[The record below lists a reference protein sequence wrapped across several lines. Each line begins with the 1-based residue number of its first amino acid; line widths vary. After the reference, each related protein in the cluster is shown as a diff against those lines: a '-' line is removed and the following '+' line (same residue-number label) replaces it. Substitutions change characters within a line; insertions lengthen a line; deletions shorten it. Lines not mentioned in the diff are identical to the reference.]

1 MEKLLKMNTRR
12 TEISVGI
19 FLIAGIA
26 ALALLALKVSN
37 ISETSIS
44 NTYQLT
50 ARFDD
55 VGGLKVRSPIR
66 MGGVLIGRVSNIS
79 LDKQYLMP
87 VVTLSIF
94 NEHNN
99 LPSETSASILTA
111 GLLGE
116 QYMALSPGGDDE
128 ILQDGDEIEDTQSA
142 LIIEELIGQFLF
154 NDSSDD
160 L

>member
-1 MEKLLKMNTRR
+1 MNTRR

-26 ALALLALKVSN
+26 ALVLLALKVSN
-37 ISETSIS
+37 ISETRIS

-55 VGGLKVRSPIR
+55 IGGLKVRSPIR
-66 MGGVLIGRVSNIS
+66 MGGVLIGRISNIS

-128 ILQDGDEIEDTQSA
+128 ILRDGDEIEDTQSA

-154 NDSSDD
+154 NDSSND